1 MVATRPNFGP
11 LQGWSIALEPMAPD
25 HFADLFAAIAHP
37 AVFEQGFGGGLAN
50 LATDIASFSEWASSH
65 FKFDTSHVY
74 TIRATAGPLTGAIL
88 GTTTL
93 GDFDDEREHTHIFST
108 AFAPHA
114 WGTTVN
120 AMTKHLLLE
129 RAFIHGYGRVRIQ
142 ADVMNHRSRRAIE
155 ALGAQFEGV
164 VRRDKQRA
172 DGSWRDTALYSILID
187 EWPTVAERLERRIK
201 DKAGTQQLEA
211 VPVHVG

>member
-1 MVATRPNFGP
+1 MVATRPNFAP
-11 LQGWSIALEPMAPD
+11 LQGWSIALEPMTPD
-25 HFADLFAAIAHP
+25 HFADLFAAIAHA

-74 TIRATAGPLTGAIL
+74 AIRATAGPLTGAIL

-142 ADVMNHRSRRAIE
+142 ADVMNYRSRRAIE

>member
-1 MVATRPNFGP
+1 MVATRPRFVP
-11 LQGWSIALEPMAPD
+11 LHGWTIALEPMTQD

-37 AVFEQGFGGGLAN
+37 VVFEQGFGGGLSN
-50 LATDIASFSEWASSH
+50 LPSDIASFSVWASSH
-65 FKFDTSHVY
+65 FKFETSHVY
-74 TIRATAGPLTGAIL
+74 IIRAKSGPLAGAIL

-93 GDFDDEREHTHIFST
+93 GDFDDEREHAHIFST

-120 AMTKHLLLE
+120 VMTKYLLLE
-129 RAFIHGYGRVRIQ
+129 RAFNHGYGRVRIQ

-155 ALGAQFEGV
+155 ALGAQFEGI

-187 EWPTVAERLERRIK
+187 EWPAVAERLERRIT
-201 DKAGTQQLEA
+201 DKAFAQPLGAL
-211 VPVHVG
+211 G

>member
-1 MVATRPNFGP
+1 MVATRPNFVP
-11 LQGWSIALEPMAPD
+11 LQGWAISLEPMTSE

-37 AVFEQGFGGGLAN
+37 VVFEQGFGGGLAN
-50 LATDIASFSEWASSH
+50 LTTDIATFSEWASLH

-74 TIRATAGPLTGAIL
+74 IIRATTGPLTGAIL

-120 AMTKHLLLE
+120 AMTKYLLLE
-129 RAFIHGYGRVRIQ
+129 RAFTHGYGRVRIQ

-187 EWPTVAERLERRIK
+187 EWPMVAERLEQRIAT
-201 DKAGTQQLEA
+201 KATSHPLGVIATSL
-211 VPVHVG
+211 G